1 MTPPDTNLEKQRR
14 RHRPALYAMA
24 FVVFFAF
31 LTLILRG
38 FVATDPSD
46 APLDADPTLR
56 TPLDGQQEVTP
67 PNAPRE
73 PGED

>member
-31 LTLILRG
+31 LTLVLRVL
-38 FVATDPSD
+38 VATDPSD

-56 TPLDGQQEVTP
+56 TPIDGPQETTP
-67 PNAPRE
+67 ANPPRE
-73 PGED
+73 PGEE